1 MPPPQMTIMNAP
13 SREYC
18 LTTRERTNTPLQALL
33 MMNEEEYFKA
43 AKASAKLTLEE
54 THDLETGLSQIYEK
68 ITSHLPSDDRLQ
80 LMEETFAEFV
90 DIYKNDRALTESL
103 TPELSASTFEKR
115 VELAAWTMMT
125 HSLFNLELSKVRR

>member
-18 LTTRERTNTPLQALL
+18 LPRRERTNTSLQALL

-43 AKASAKLTLEE
+43 AKACAVETLEE
-54 THDLETGLSQIYEK
+54 TDDLENGLSLIYEK
-68 ITSHLPSDDRLQ
+68 ITSHLPAKDRLD
-80 LMEETFAEFV
+80 LMKETFAEFSN
-90 DIYKNDRALTESL
+90 IYKQDEALTESL
-103 TPELSASTFEKR
+103 TPELDGAEFSKR

-125 HSLFNLELSKVRR
+125 HSLLNLELSKVRR